1 MKEKK
6 KVQTENQERIKT
18 PFSEM
23 VRKFKKQKN
32 AVVALCFIIFLI
44 FLAFFGSK
52 IVPYGINEY
61 DYNAIL
67 QGPSMKHLFGTDEFG
82 RDLFSRI
89 ICGTRIS
96 LAVGFGAVTVGAVC
110 GTILGLLAGYYG
122 GWIDS
127 IIMRICDVLF
137 AFPGLILA
145 IAIVAILGSG
155 MTNVV
160 IAVAVFSTYK
170 FETSDI
176 KDEWWKEFGDENLN
190 ALVASALEKNTDLR
204 TACPKQNA
212 DPEKFRF
219 CPGGT
224 EHRCFRCENS
234 VSPHSAGSHS
244 GHHCTVFHVVWIFHS
259 DGIEPFLPGNGS
271 TAADT
276 GMGTASFQRKKLYG
290 KCNVCDDFPGSCDFP
305 YRTEL

>member
-89 ICGTRIS
+89 VCGTRIS

-160 IAVAVFSTYK
+160 IAVAVFSTPT
-170 FETSDI
+170 F
-176 KDEWWKEFGDENLN
+176 
-190 ALVASALEKNTDLR
+190 AR
-204 TACPKQNA
+204 PKQNA

-276 GMGTASFQRKKLYG
+276 GMGTASFQRKKLYDER
-290 KCNVCDDFPGSCDFP
+290 NVCDDFPGSCDFP

>member
-160 IAVAVFSTYK
+160 IAVAVFSTPT
-170 FETSDI
+170 F
-176 KDEWWKEFGDENLN
+176 
-190 ALVASALEKNTDLR
+190 ARLVRSKTLTLKNSVFVLAAR
-204 TACPKQNA
+204 
-212 DPEKFRF
+212 
-219 CPGGT
+219 

-234 VSPHSAGSHS
+234 VSPYSAGSHS
-244 GHHCTVFHVVWIFHS
+244 GHHCTVFHVIWIFHS

-276 GMGTASFQRKKLYG
+276 GMGTASFQRKKLYDER
-290 KCNVCDDFPGSCDFP
+290 NVCDDFPGSCDFP

>member
-89 ICGTRIS
+89 VCGTRIS

-122 GWIDS
+122 G
-127 IIMRICDVLF
+127 F
-137 AFPGLILA
+137 
-145 IAIVAILGSG
+145 
-155 MTNVV
+155 
-160 IAVAVFSTYK
+160 YYY
-170 FETSDI
+170 
-176 KDEWWKEFGDENLN
+176 ENLRCPVRFSGTDSCN
-190 ALVASALEKNTDLR
+190 RHRGNPRKRHDKRCDCGRCLFYTDLR
-204 TACPKQNA
+204 TTCPKQNA
-212 DPEKFRF
+212 EPEKFRL

-224 EHRCFRCENS
+224 EHRCFRCKNS
-234 VSPHSAGSHS
+234 VSPYSAGSHS
-244 GHHCTVFHVVWIFHS
+244 GHHCTVFHVIWIFHS

-276 GMGTASFQRKKLYG
+276 GMGTASFQRKKLYDER
-290 KCNVCDDFPGSCDFP
+290 NVCDDFPGSCDFP